1 MDEVR
6 RRGSDERGFYVSDT
20 GEARYEIARGWDEK
34 RREREQFSYGKEGDR

>member
-20 GEARYEIARGWDEK
+20 GEARDEIACGWD
-34 RREREQFSYGKEGDR
+34 GKKNGQKGAM